1 VRLLFDQGDN
11 AVSAKT
17 NATVGT
23 ITNPKARPVADSIVV
38 MMTSATQTD
47 TLRSIEDSVQRS
59 LEGGYS
65 GSFVLPT
72 SVIGVSEGPRR

>member
-11 AVSAKT
+11 AVSERRR
-17 NATVGT
+17 TVGT
-23 ITNPKARPVADSIVV
+23 ITNPKARPVGDLIVV
-38 MMTSATQTD
+38 MKTSATRTD

-59 LEGGYS
+59 LEGGDS

-72 SVIGVSEGPRR
+72 AGIGVSEGPRR